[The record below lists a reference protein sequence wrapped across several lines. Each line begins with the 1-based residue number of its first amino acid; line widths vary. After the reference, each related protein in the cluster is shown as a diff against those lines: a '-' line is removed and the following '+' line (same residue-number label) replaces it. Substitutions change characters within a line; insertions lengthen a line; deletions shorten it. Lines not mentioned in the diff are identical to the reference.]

1 MLRLIMCLPLLIF
14 PVLTLGQS
22 DNTCNDPEINQR
34 WEQAVADQPQ
44 NRLVK
49 KLSDKRAELCKQ
61 VKSGRLDSKTARL
74 IWEQTLTESLLERAQ
89 EQPRVQEKQERR
101 GLLVLFA
108 NFIF

>member
-1 MLRLIMCLPLLIF
+1 MSLVILPTLA
-14 PVLTLGQS
+14 LGQPE
-22 DNTCNDPEINQR
+22 NTCDDPEINQR

-44 NRLVK
+44 NRLVR
-49 KLSDKRAELCKQ
+49 KLSAKRDDLCKL
-61 VKSGRLDSKTARL
+61 VKSGRLDLKTARS
-74 IWEQTLTESLLERAQ
+74 IWEKTLTESFLERTQ